1 MSVRVRVIKL
11 DEDHRIYLYS
21 KRIVYKERINGKLVT
36 RFSGIDLNAL
46 LNSPVIDDKIKE
58 KIREIVQK
66 LG

>member
-21 KRIVYKERINGKLVT
+21 KRIVYKERRGGKLVT
-36 RFSGIDLNAL
+36 KFSGVDFNAL

-58 KIREIVQK
+58 KLRKIVQN
-66 LG
+66 LT